1 MSSLPEALPILT
13 AVRYVTPLREGG
25 SLPAIVE
32 TEDAG
37 LFVTK
42 FRGAGQ
48 GAKALIAEV
57 IFESLARA
65 IGLPMPEIAII
76 DMAEDFGRTEP
87 DPEIQDILAGSR
99 GPNFGIRYLDGAM
112 NFDAVAAGPLVTE
125 QFATHLVWLD
135 AFLTN
140 PDRSHKNPNLMV
152 WENRLW
158 LIDHGAALFA
168 HHNWSRVDEERT
180 RTPFAPTEHHVVLG
194 RSGDLMVADREITA
208 VLDEGVLRAAVNR
221 VPDAWLVDP
230 VTGTEFST
238 PEQARDRYVR
248 YLEMRLS
255 EPRAFVREALEAR
268 DRLQNSSPNPLS
280 ARR

>member
-1 MSSLPEALPILT
+1 VSSIPEALPILT

-99 GPNFGIRYLDGAM
+99 GPNFGIRYMDGAM
-112 NFDAVAAGPLVTE
+112 NFDAIAAGALVTE
-125 QFATHLVWLD
+125 QFATDLVWLD

-152 WENRLW
+152 WDGGLW

-168 HHNWSRVDEERT
+168 HHNWSRVDEKRT
-180 RTPFAPTEHHVVLG
+180 RTPFAPTEQHVVLG
-194 RSGDLMVADREITA
+194 RSGDLVGADRRLTA
-208 VLDEGVLRAAVNR
+208 ILDESALRAAVNR

-230 VTGTEFST
+230 VAGTDFSS
-238 PEQARDRYVR
+238 PEEARDRYVS
-248 YLEMRLS
+248 YLQTRVA
-255 EPRAFVREALEAR
+255 EPRAFVQEAVEAH
-268 DRLQNSSPNPLS
+268 DRLRNTPPSLLS